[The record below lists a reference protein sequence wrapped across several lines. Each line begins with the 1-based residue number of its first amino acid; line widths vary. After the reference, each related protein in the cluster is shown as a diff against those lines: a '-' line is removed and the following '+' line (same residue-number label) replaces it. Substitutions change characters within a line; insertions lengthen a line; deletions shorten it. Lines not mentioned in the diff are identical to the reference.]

1 MHESIGFYRSQ
12 TFGQLYTEA
21 ISTVIPI
28 GPCSFGCYSLASFIM
43 ELMFTISPSTPPF
56 SYNSQPALHQLNFMT
71 CTFQDKASPYKNN
84 SICSL

>member
-43 ELMFTISPSTPPF
+43 ELMFTISPSTPLLLQLATGTA
-56 SYNSQPALHQLNFMT
+56 STELYDLHFPRQGL
-71 CTFQDKASPYKNN
+71 P
-84 SICSL
+84 L